1 MAVYYSVEGMAVCYS
16 AEGMAVLSSSQRSA
30 LSLPAEANLNIINKI
45 YGNNKHGEDFI
56 KFCVTRFG
64 PPEFSSI

>member
-16 AEGMAVLSSSQRSA
+16 VEGMAVLSSSQRSA

-45 YGNNKHGEDFI
+45 YGNN
-56 KFCVTRFG
+56 
-64 PPEFSSI
+64 